1 MNGDARQSKSG
12 QQGGPYRSR
21 IESKI
26 LDVRG
31 KDFGLRSLQPD
42 RHVQLLAKVVD
53 SAIDLFVGHAQPSC
67 LIDARSAK
75 GPLFRCE
82 NRWVDSL

>member
-21 IESKI
+21 IETKV
-26 LDVRG
+26 LDVRR
-31 KDFGLRSLQPD
+31 KDFGLRSLQAD

-53 SAIDLFVGHAQPSC
+53 NAIDLLLCSA
-67 LIDARSAK
+67 LLLTDAYRAYLS
-75 GPLFRCE
+75 
-82 NRWVDSL
+82 